1 LLAAKLATT
10 EHNITCIA
18 RGAHLKSIQ
27 SNGLLL
33 IDNNRESIAH
43 VDATDDPTTL
53 PTQDIVFVAL
63 KTHALAASAEQIA
76 GLLGPNSVVV
86 TMQNG
91 LPWWYFHPA
100 PANVMAPLQA
110 VDPGGVLAKTLNP
123 ARALGAIVY
132 PAAQIVEPGVIR
144 HVSGNRFSL
153 GEPDNLLSDRL
164 KDLETLLVSSGF
176 EVTPSDNIRAEL
188 WLKLSVNAGINPLSL
203 LHKATIGEL
212 LDNSATRKLLA
223 TLIGEAQ
230 QVALSVGIEP
240 IMTPAALVDVLEV
253 VRDHKTSML
262 TDFEKQRPLE
272 LEALTGAVVELAA
285 RLNVPVPALTFLY
298 GEALNLKR

>member
-1 LLAAKLATT
+1 
-10 EHNITCIA
+10 
-18 RGAHLKSIQ
+18 
-27 SNGLLL
+27 
-33 IDNNRESIAH
+33 
-43 VDATDDPTTL
+43 
-53 PTQDIVFVAL
+53 
-63 KTHALAASAEQIA
+63 
-76 GLLGPNSVVV
+76 
-86 TMQNG
+86 M
-91 LPWWYFHPA
+91 
-100 PANVMAPLQA
+100 
-110 VDPGGVLAKTLNP
+110 
-123 ARALGAIVY
+123 GAIVY
-132 PAAQIVEPGVIR
+132 PAAQIVAPGVIR
-144 HVSGNRFSL
+144 HVSGNRLSL

-188 WLKLSVNAGINPLSL
+188 WLKLAVNAAINPLSL
-203 LHKATIGEL
+203 LHKATIGEI

-262 TDFEKQRPLE
+262 VDFEQQRPLE

-285 RLNVPVPALTFLY
+285 RLNVPVPALNLLY
-298 GEALNLKR
+298 GQALNLNR